1 MLNVVNRAPGKPG
14 GSSLAVGRA
23 TSAFGRQP
31 SALLSFWYWK
41 ENWASAFFISLRK
54 PGVHVPRHVMAWH
67 GRHIVTCGT
76 SPEQE
81 GYHQGIGNY
90 HEFLKDVG
98 WLRICSNCLSTLMVA
113 LNYGDHRR
121 ILYHRPDT
129 PPWCIFHLYCFSRHR
144 LSSILIS
151 FSRLP
156 LSIWLIIEI
165 KAHTFK
171 L

>member
-1 MLNVVNRAPGKPG
+1 MWWIRHLISLGVSHLQLGEPHLLLV
-14 GSSLAVGRA
+14 GSR
-23 TSAFGRQP
+23 
-31 SALLSFWYWK
+31 LLCYHSDI
-41 ENWASAFFISLRK
+41 ERRVELQLFFISLRK

-90 HEFLKDVG
+90 NEFLKDVG
-98 WLRICSNCLSTLMVA
+98 WLRICSKCLSTLMVV

-121 ILYHRPDT
+121 ILYHRLDT
-129 PPWCIFHLYCFSRHR
+129 PPWCISPLCCFSHHR
-144 LSSILIS
+144 LSSILIA